1 MAEGAADSAA
11 AVGAGDDLDD
21 LWGSFCTEARSS
33 LWHKA
38 SPPRH
43 AEGGGSPSRALR
55 ELAQFALPHDDL
67 RFQQQLNRDLAA
79 EGAFAAGHA
88 THGGEHP
95 QVDHLELDPL
105 DEPAVIAH
113 GLERGRPLDA
123 ALPPAVDSA
132 HASQELASQAEYIAA
147 LEQLLEGRASL
158 AGLDGL
164 GAMGAGVGAPARR
177 SGASEL
183 SRPPGWPPAR
193 SATSARSAAGP
204 TGRGQRG
211 VSAGGGA
218 TRAPAAAATPTAFA
232 SPAAP
237 GPLPPGEAL
246 RMRQEA
252 RVLRAKNFA
261 LQRQV
266 EEAHLRC
273 RRAEEINA
281 QWRSQHV
288 ALRRRER
295 EGWER
300 LQQALKKADR
310 LDEATK
316 ANSALRDSLRNRSAE
331 LERCARRCAELES
344 MCDHLKESLSQAMH
358 QLRPESLD
366 RLTVV

>member
-123 ALPPAVDSA
+123 ALSGAV
-132 HASQELASQAEYIAA
+132 
-147 LEQLLEGRASL
+147 ASL
-158 AGLDGL
+158 SLF
-164 GAMGAGVGAPARR
+164 RR
-177 SGASEL
+177 STLSTKTVSLNLPLKSASSSVRVDKGL
-183 SRPPGWPPAR
+183 V
-193 SATSARSAAGP
+193 
-204 TGRGQRG
+204 TGCFSSLAVQPFFSSLDA
-211 VSAGGGA
+211 V
-218 TRAPAAAATPTAFA
+218 F
-232 SPAAP
+232 
-237 GPLPPGEAL
+237 
-246 RMRQEA
+246 
-252 RVLRAKNFA
+252 
-261 LQRQV
+261 
-266 EEAHLRC
+266 C
-273 RRAEEINA
+273 
-281 QWRSQHV
+281 
-288 ALRRRER
+288 
-295 EGWER
+295 
-300 LQQALKKADR
+300 ADR
-310 LDEATK
+310 SFAP
-316 ANSALRDSLRNRSAE
+316 R
-331 LERCARRCAELES
+331 
-344 MCDHLKESLSQAMH
+344 
-358 QLRPESLD
+358 
-366 RLTVV
+366 